1 MTAPDSTIDESD
13 LIQQEIAAAKDAL
26 DRYYDLTAK
35 EYQEQKE
42 RLTSIEWRIGLLEQ
56 ATEALRLEVKS
67 MMDSRI
73 WQTLVKGGKLLEKV
87 SGGTGGDAS

>member
-26 DRYYDLTAK
+26 NRYCDLTAK
-35 EYQEQKE
+35 EHQEQQA

-73 WQTLVKGGKLLEKV
+73 WQTLVKGSKLIEKV
-87 SGGTGGDAS
+87 SSRTGGEGG